1 MTRGDHRRSGG
12 HDYRRHTSGHI
23 HASDSHPRT
32 FSGGAAHTEV
42 GEGGVGGLVGDS
54 HGSHSFGGHEP
65 GGVMDATFIWKLTK
79 LGRIGSSRLRFD
91 DDFADRL
98 NYQYTGVLMFL
109 FIGLIGIRQYVGK
122 PIQCWI
128 PQEFTRGWEEYA
140 ENYCWVSNTY
150 FAPLQHSLPPA
161 PDREMLLIGY
171 YQWAPIVMA
180 IQAML
185 FYLPCLIWRLF
196 MAQSGFN
203 VRRILQMSCDSNVL
217 LPEHTMKNVR
227 FIARYMEGC
236 IYRQRDYRKRKL
248 STVLGFSPTSYTGLG
263 QSPHIH
269 VHQHYSPSYPPPHQ
283 QQQQPP
289 SHLHHP
295 PPPPPPPH
303 SHTQSPPYMPTSHF
317 HQQLTTVNSRQSP
330 IGGDENRHSNDH
342 QIESTLITSPRRGSN
357 TSLFDKIRHSF
368 SLDDNNKKHK
378 KRLPSVTEEANT
390 LVTTMETLNSRNNN
404 DYHPMLGRLKMD
416 DSHTQQN
423 ITTNLNTTNSYRSIH
438 TLSPTLYK
446 SHEKSSLHKKQHLHY
461 CCTCFCGKRQGNF
474 LVLLYFFT
482 KFLYLINIIGQLF
495 MMEKF
500 VGNDST
506 FYGFRVLYDLLKG
519 REWFHSGNFPRV
531 TFCDF
536 EAKKLGKNHKYTL
549 QCVLPLNMFLEKI
562 YIFLWFWHCLVGI
575 ITLSSFII
583 WFYRMGSSKC
593 RIKFIRKYLKIMS
606 VMRDTDK
613 AATSKFVENYLRP
626 DGVFLIRLISI
637 NVGDLMAGDLTCEL
651 WHIYRHKRL
660 HETMEEQ
667 KYLDAFN
674 NNTPGDYLI
683 NNNNNNNNNNNGSNY
698 IGETNDLILAGT
710 TIPSSRYSNKN
721 HSPTAPPNQNTI
733 INTTSNITIPGTN
746 INNTINHSSSNNDDS
761 IV

>member
-12 HDYRRHTSGHI
+12 HEYRHHTTGHL
-23 HASDSHPRT
+23 HSSDSHPRT
-32 FSGGAAHTEV
+32 FSGGATHSEV
-42 GEGGVGGLVGDS
+42 GEGGVGGLVGES
-54 HGSHSFGGHEP
+54 HGGHSFGGHDQ

-203 VRRILQMSCDSNVL
+203 VRRILQMACDSNVL

-248 STVLGFSPTSYTGLG
+248 STVLGFSLTSYTGMG
-263 QSPHIH
+263 QSPHMH
-269 VHQHYSPSYPPPHQ
+269 VHQHYSPAYTHQHPH
-283 QQQQPP
+283 
-289 SHLHHP
+289 SHHHHPP

-303 SHTQSPPYMPTSHF
+303 SHTQSPPYMPASHF
-317 HQQLTTVNSRQSP
+317 HQLSTVNPRQSP

-342 QIESTLITSPRRGSN
+342 QMESALITTQRRGSS
-357 TSLFDKIRHSF
+357 TSLLEKIRHSF
-368 SLDDNNKKHK
+368 SVDDNGKKNKKH
-378 KRLPSVTEEANT
+378 LPSVTEEEAAAAAAA
-390 LVTTMETLNSRNNN
+390 METLNSRGGGA
-404 DYHPMLGRLKMD
+404 DYHPMLGRLKID
-416 DSHTQQN
+416 DSHAQQN
-423 ITTNLNTTNSYRSIH
+423 VATNANTAGFHRSTTRS
-438 TLSPTLYK
+438 SAYK
-446 SHEKSSLHKKQHLHY
+446 SQEKPLNLHKSHFRY
-461 CCTCFCGKRQGNF
+461 CCSCCCGKRQGNF
-474 LVLLYFFT
+474 LIVLYFFT
-482 KFLYLINIIGQLF
+482 KFLYLTNIIGQLF

-500 VGNDST
+500 V
-506 FYGFRVLYDLLKG
+506 G

-562 YIFLWFWHCLVGI
+562 YIFLWFWHCMVGI
-575 ITLSSFII
+575 VTLCSLIV
-583 WFYRMGSSKC
+583 WLYRMGSSKC
-593 RIKFIRKYLKIMS
+593 RVKFIHK
-606 VMRDTDK
+606 V
-613 AATSKFVENYLRP
+613 ATTKFVENYLRA

-660 HETMEEQ
+660 HETMEDQ
-667 KYLDAFN
+667 KYLDAFS
-674 NNTPGDYLI
+674 TAPADYMG
-683 NNNNNNNNNNNGSNY
+683 NNNNNGSSF
-698 IGETNDLILAGT
+698 IADGNDLLVGAT
-710 TIPSSRYSNKN
+710 APLRYSNKN
-721 HSPTAPPNQNTI
+721 HSPTAPSVQNTTI
-733 INTTSNITIPGTN
+733 IPANLNYAYN
-746 INNTINHSSSNNDDS
+746 KY
-761 IV
+761 

>member
-1 MTRGDHRRSGG
+1 MCIRDHRKTGG
-12 HDYRRHTSGHI
+12 HEYRRHTAGHI
-23 HASDSHPRT
+23 HSSDSHPRT
-32 FSGGAAHTEV
+32 FSGGATHSEV

-54 HGSHSFGGHEP
+54 HGGHSFGGHDQ

-263 QSPHIH
+263 QSPHVH
-269 VHQHYSPSYPPPHQ
+269 VHQHYSPAYHQ
-283 QQQQPP
+283 HP
-289 SHLHHP
+289 HLHHHP
-295 PPPPPPPH
+295 PVPPPPH

-317 HQQLTTVNSRQSP
+317 HQLSTVNSRQSP
-330 IGGDENRHSNDH
+330 IGGDENRYSNDH
-342 QIESTLITSPRRGSN
+342 Q
-357 TSLFDKIRHSF
+357 DKIRHSF
-368 SLDDNNKKHK
+368 SIDDNGKKNK
-378 KRLPSVTEEANT
+378 KRLPSVTEEAT
-390 LVTTMETLNSRNNN
+390 TISATMETMNSRSGIGGG
-404 DYHPMLGRLKMD
+404 DYHPILGRLKID
-416 DSHTQQN
+416 DSHTQQQNSPIN
-423 ITTNLNTTNSYRSIH
+423 INTTSSYRST
-438 TLSPTLYK
+438 TLPTAYK
-446 SHEKSSLHKKQHLHY
+446 SQDKSLHHLHKRHFHY
-461 CCTCFCGKRQGNF
+461 CCSCSCCCGKRQGNF
-474 LVLLYFFT
+474 LVVLYFFT
-482 KFLYLINIIGQLF
+482 KFLYLTNIIGQLF

-562 YIFLWFWHCLVGI
+562 YIFLWFWHCMVGI

-613 AATSKFVENYLRP
+613 AATSKFVENYLRS

-637 NVGDLMAGDLTCEL
+637 NVGDLMAGDLTFY
-651 WHIYRHKRL
+651 H
-660 HETMEEQ
+660 
-667 KYLDAFN
+667 
-674 NNTPGDYLI
+674 
-683 NNNNNNNNNNNGSNY
+683 
-698 IGETNDLILAGT
+698 GETNDLIVGAT
-710 TIPSSRYSNKN
+710 APSRYPNKN
-721 HSPTAPPNQNTI
+721 HSPTAPPGQV
-733 INTTSNITIPGTN
+733 TTTTNVTTLSGTH
-746 INNTINHSSSNNDDS
+746 INNTTNHSSSNNDDS

>member
-1 MTRGDHRRSGG
+1 
-12 HDYRRHTSGHI
+12 
-23 HASDSHPRT
+23 
-32 FSGGAAHTEV
+32 
-42 GEGGVGGLVGDS
+42 
-54 HGSHSFGGHEP
+54 
-65 GGVMDATFIWKLTK
+65 
-79 LGRIGSSRLRFD
+79 
-91 DDFADRL
+91 
-98 NYQYTGVLMFL
+98 
-109 FIGLIGIRQYVGK
+109 K

-248 STVLGFSPTSYTGLG
+248 SAVLGFSPTSYTGLG
-263 QSPHIH
+263 QSPHVH
-269 VHQHYSPSYPPPHQ
+269 VHQHYSPAYHQ
-283 QQQQPP
+283 HP
-289 SHLHHP
+289 HLHHHP
-295 PPPPPPPH
+295 PVPPPPH

-317 HQQLTTVNSRQSP
+317 HQLSTVNPRQSP
-330 IGGDENRHSNDH
+330 IGGDENRYSNDN
-342 QIESTLITSPRRGSN
+342 QVESGLITSQRRGSN
-357 TSLFDKIRHSF
+357 TSLLDKIRHSF
-368 SLDDNNKKHK
+368 SIDDNGKKNK
-378 KRLPSVTEEANT
+378 KRLPSVTEET
-390 LVTTMETLNSRNNN
+390 TTISPTMETMNSRIGIGGG
-404 DYHPMLGRLKMD
+404 DYHPMLGRLKID
-416 DSHTQQN
+416 DSHTQQQNTSIN
-423 ITTNLNTTNSYRSIH
+423 INTTSSYRST
-438 TLSPTLYK
+438 TLPTAYK
-446 SHEKSSLHKKQHLHY
+446 SQEKSLHHLHKGHFHY
-461 CCTCFCGKRQGNF
+461 CCSCSCCCGKRQGNF
-474 LVLLYFFT
+474 LVVLYFFT
-482 KFLYLINIIGQLF
+482 KFLYLTNIIGQLF

-562 YIFLWFWHCLVGI
+562 YIFLWFWHCMVGI

-613 AATSKFVENYLRP
+613 AATSKFVENYLRS

-660 HETMEEQ
+660 HESIEEQ
-667 KYLDAFN
+667 KYLDAFS
-674 NNTPGDYLI
+674 NTPGDYLI
-683 NNNNNNNNNNNGSNY
+683 NNNINNNSSSY
-698 IGETNDLILAGT
+698 HSETNDLIVGAT
-710 TIPSSRYSNKN
+710 APSRYPNKN
-721 HSPTAPPNQNTI
+721 HSPTAPPGQVT
-733 INTTSNITIPGTN
+733 TTSNVTTLSGTH
-746 INNTINHSSSNNDDS
+746 INNTTNHSSSNNDDS

>member
-1 MTRGDHRRSGG
+1 
-12 HDYRRHTSGHI
+12 
-23 HASDSHPRT
+23 
-32 FSGGAAHTEV
+32 
-42 GEGGVGGLVGDS
+42 
-54 HGSHSFGGHEP
+54 
-65 GGVMDATFIWKLTK
+65 MDATFIWKLTK

-269 VHQHYSPSYPPPHQ
+269 VHQHYSPSYPPHPHQ
-283 QQQQPP
+283 QQQPH

-303 SHTQSPPYMPTSHF
+303 SHTQSPPYIPTSHF

-330 IGGDENRHSNDH
+330 IGGDENRYSNDH
-342 QIESTLITSPRRGSN
+342 QIESTLITSPRRDSN

-368 SLDDNNKKHK
+368 SIDDNNKKSK

-390 LVTTMETLNSRNNN
+390 LVTTMETLNSRNSG
-404 DYHPMLGRLKMD
+404 DYHPMLGRLKTD

-423 ITTNLNTTNSYRSIH
+423 ITNVNTTNSYRSIH

-446 SHEKSSLHKKQHLHY
+446 SQEKSSLNLHKKQHLHY

-482 KFLYLINIIGQLF
+482 KFLYLTNIIGQLF

-667 KYLDAFN
+667 KYLDAFS
-674 NNTPGDYLI
+674 NTPGDYLI
-683 NNNNNNNNNNNGSNY
+683 NNNNNNNNNNNGSSY
-698 IGETNDLILAGT
+698 IGETNDLILGT

-721 HSPTAPPNQNTI
+721 HSPTAPPSQNAI
-733 INTTSNITIPGTN
+733 ISTTSNVTATGTN
-746 INNTINHSSSNNDDS
+746 INNTMNHSSSNNDDS